1 MKIATGHR
9 ILRGMIGLALLAL
22 PLAFCGC
29 ESDDTDTDISA
40 TRFNVDS
47 ELRNYSDTDEYTWD
61 TTLDRAVVVVRI
73 DDFTEGDVGVRVY
86 DGAGELIFVAA
97 LNTLN
102 SAYYNGDDFFFQRQT
117 DQGVA
122 GLWRIVLD
130 YNDLTGNF
138 DLTLE

>member
-1 MKIATGHR
+1 MRTTTGNR
-9 ILRGMIGLALLAL
+9 ILRCAIGLAVLAL

-29 ESDDTDTDISA
+29 ESDDTDTDITP

-61 TTLDRAVVVVRI
+61 TTLDRAIATVRI
-73 DDFTEGDVGVRVY
+73 DDFTEGDVNVRIY
-86 DGAGELIFVAA
+86 DGAGALVLVSA

-102 SAYYNGDDFFFQRQT
+102 SSYFTGEDFFFQRQT
-117 DQGVA
+117 DQGAA
-122 GLWRIVLD
+122 GVWRIVLD
-130 YNDLTGNF
+130 FNDFTGDF

>member
-1 MKIATGHR
+1 MKTAMGHR
-9 ILRGMIGLALLAL
+9 ILRIALGLAVLAL

-47 ELRNYSDTDEYTWD
+47 ELWNYSETDEYTWQ
-61 TTLDRAVVVVRI
+61 TTLDRAVVIVRI
-73 DDFTEGDVGVRVY
+73 DDFTEGDVGVRIY
-86 DGAGELIFVAA
+86 DGAGELVFVSA

-102 SAYYNGDDFFFQRQT
+102 SVYYNGEDYFFQRQT
-117 DQGVA
+117 DPGVA

-130 YNDLTGNF
+130 YNDFTGKF

>member
-1 MKIATGHR
+1 MKTSMTHR
-9 ILRGMIGLALLAL
+9 ILRCALGLAVLAL

-29 ESDDTDTDISA
+29 DSSDSDTDISA

-47 ELRNYSDTDEYTWD
+47 ELWNYSETDEYTWQ
-61 TTLDRAVVVVRI
+61 TTLDRAVAIVRI
-73 DDFTEGDVGVRVY
+73 EDFTEGDVGVRVY
-86 DGAGELIFVAA
+86 DGAGKLVLVVT

-102 SAYYNGDDFFFQRQT
+102 SAFYNGEDLFFQRQT
-117 DQGVA
+117 DQGTA

-130 YNDLTGNF
+130 YNDFTGKL